1 MIRVSLAVACPMVFI
16 LLCDLGQH
24 REVFKLMKIG
34 QFEIFSAVVVRIL
47 KIFSRSRRKSY
58 CEYVLWLRAQWS
70 LFRFVI
76 KFFRGSAQTWRLLNF
91 KILKALGSLSPIFW
105 ADQGVTYIILAWKG
119 KSVNVVAC
127 PIVFILL
134 WDKGRQGRVLKLM
147 ECSKLSIF
155 SRLGPFVQLFGQVK
169 G

>member
-1 MIRVSLAVACPMVFI
+1 MIRVSLVAACPMVFI

-119 KSVNVVAC
+119 KSV
-127 PIVFILL
+127 
-134 WDKGRQGRVLKLM
+134 K
-147 ECSKLSIF
+147 CSCVSNCIYFAL
-155 SRLGPFVQLFGQVK
+155 R
-169 G
+169 